1 MSESR
6 APALPDNEVEQ
17 QLVAYLGSHPDFFLR
32 HQQLL
37 PYLSIP
43 HPVTGGAVSLLE
55 RQVGLL
61 REQKLELKHKLQH
74 LAQVARSNEELLEK
88 LQHLILA
95 LIDSPSAEAAFDVVE
110 AAMRRDFHA
119 DAVVIWTFEDG
130 LPRSIPQEHPQLEAL
145 RSIVANR
152 LPVCGQ
158 LRPEQTSMVF
168 GRNAPGTAS
177 GAFLPLCEGDE
188 APCFGLIAIGS
199 NDPKRF
205 HAEMGTVFLRHLAA
219 VTARI
224 VRSKAAR

>member
-1 MSESR
+1 MSETLVS
-6 APALPDNEVEQ
+6 ALPDSELEQ
-17 QLVAYLGSHPDFFLR
+17 QLVAYLGSHSDFFLR
-32 HQQLL
+32 HQHLL
-37 PYLSIP
+37 PYLTIP
-43 HPVTGGAVSLLE
+43 HPVSGGAVSLLE

-74 LAQVARSNEELLEK
+74 LAQVARSNEDLLEK

-95 LIDSPSAEAAFDVVE
+95 LIDSPSAEAALDVAE
-110 AAMRRDFHA
+110 AALRRDFHA

-130 LPRSIPQEHPQLEAL
+130 LPRAIPQEHPQLAAL

-158 LRPEQTSMVF
+158 LRPDQTSVVF
-168 GRNAPGTAS
+168 GKNAPATAS
-177 GAFLPLCEGDE
+177 GAFLPLCENDQ

-224 VRSKAAR
+224 VRTKAVR